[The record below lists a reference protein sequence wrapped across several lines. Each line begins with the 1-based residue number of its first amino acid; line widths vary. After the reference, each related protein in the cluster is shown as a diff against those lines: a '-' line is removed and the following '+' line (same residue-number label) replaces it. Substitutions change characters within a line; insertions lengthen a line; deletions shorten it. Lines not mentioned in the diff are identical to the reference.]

1 MTQIAMGAVLLT
13 MGLTLIRAFR
23 GPSLYDRI
31 LSVNVFGTLTVL
43 FIVVHGFLNG
53 RPEFLDL
60 ALVYGLLNF
69 IGTVA
74 VLKFFGLREYGSE
87 REKEETK
94 KL

>member
-1 MTQIAMGAVLLT
+1 MIPFAMIAILVTMSMTLV
-13 MGLTLIRAFR
+13 RAFR

-31 LSVNVFGTLTVL
+31 LSVNSFGTSTVL

-60 ALVYGLLNF
+60 AIVYGLLNF

-74 VLKFFGLREYGSE
+74 VLKFFGLREYGSD